1 MRFFSWIDRVGGP
14 RAVARL
20 LNTESPTVRAW
31 MRGDAT
37 PKALIMQQLVA
48 FGEGAFDYEDIINET
63 KSAQKKTRKNPRVRR

>member
-1 MRFFSWIDRVGGP
+1 
-14 RAVARL
+14 
-20 LNTESPTVRAW
+20 